1 MINIFRNIRKKLADD
16 NKPVKYMRYAIGE
29 IVLVVIGILIALSI
43 NNWNN
48 KRIKKNNGLLLSN
61 RLFIEIRKNKNE
73 LDEQIIRITD
83 LKKEAKSLLMLFGP
97 DSEKIN
103 NRLLDSLI
111 YGIIS
116 TPLYNA
122 NSPTLDE
129 ALNTGQVS
137 IIPSDSLRALL
148 YDIPKKVHGINN
160 YEDEMT
166 RDIEYN
172 LMPYLYDNISFRQ
185 MDEEFSGRF
194 DVNERSN
201 LSHFDN
207 RKILSERKFENMVD
221 NKFFLLETLLMGYD
235 DLHKVYDKTLQ
246 FFEAEESTG
255 RW

>member
-1 MINIFRNIRKKLADD
+1 MINFYRKIRKQLADE

-43 NNWNN
+43 NNWSQ
-48 KRIKKNNGLLLSN
+48 KRIEEKNAGSLSN
-61 RLFIEIRKNKNE
+61 RLLIEIRKNKKE
-73 LDEQIIRITD
+73 LDEQIIRISD
-83 LKKEAKSLLMLFGP
+83 LQTEAKSLLMLFGP
-97 DSEKIN
+97 DYENIN
-103 NRLLDSLI
+103 SRLLDSLI

-116 TPLYNA
+116 TPLYNS

-137 IIPSDSLRALL
+137 IIQSDSLRALL
-148 YDIPKKVHGINN
+148 YDIPKKINGIKN

-172 LMPYLYDNISFRQ
+172 FMPFLYNKISFRQ
-185 MDEEFSGRF
+185 MDEEFSDKF

-207 RKILSERKFENMVD
+207 RKILLERKFENMVD
-221 NKFFLLETLLMGYD
+221 NKYFLLETLLMGYN
-235 DLHKVYDKTLQ
+235 DLHEVYDIIMQLLETDKI
-246 FFEAEESTG
+246 
-255 RW
+255 